1 MDPFLGGGLMSF
13 RVEIW
18 QDEHG
23 VTWELVQMA
32 LDEVGG
38 GCIIREGNSSL
49 DLADGDAREGVEVIA
64 RFGDAEDARAF
75 LHAEGFLPRP

>member
-1 MDPFLGGGLMSF
+1 MSF

-18 QDEHG
+18 QDQCG
-23 VTWELVQMA
+23 VQWELVQMA

-38 GCIIREGNSSL
+38 GCLIREGRSRL
-49 DLADGDAREGVEVIA
+49 DLADGDAREGVDVIA

-75 LHAEGFLPRP
+75 LYAEGFLPMS

>member
-1 MDPFLGGGLMSF
+1 MTFH
-13 RVEIW
+13 VQVW

-23 VTWELVQMA
+23 VRWELVQMA
-32 LDEVGG
+32 LDEIGG
-38 GCIIREGNSSL
+38 GCIIREGGSRL

-75 LHAEGFLPRP
+75 LHEEGFLPVS

>member
-1 MDPFLGGGLMSF
+1 MTFK
-13 RVEIW
+13 VETW

-23 VTWELVQMA
+23 VCWELVQMA

-38 GCIIREGNSSL
+38 GCLIREGRSRL

-64 RFGDAEDARAF
+64 RFGDVEDARAF
-75 LHAEGFLPRP
+75 LHEEGFLPVR

>member
-1 MDPFLGGGLMSF
+1 MAF
-13 RVEIW
+13 RVQTW

-23 VTWELVQMA
+23 VRWELVQMA

-38 GCIIREGNSSL
+38 GCLVREGRSSL

-64 RFGDAEDARAF
+64 RFGDVEDAQAF
-75 LHAEGFLPRP
+75 LHAEGFQPLS